1 MKSGRTGMTLRAWAR
16 CAAFLLIFGIAHGEG
31 AAPSRLHR
39 IDPGSSRGLQEIL
52 GAGSG
57 PLPFVS
63 AHRGGAWRDYPENC
77 IATFERTLGSTYAI
91 LEIDPRYTRDGAI
104 VVHHDPGLERTT
116 TGKGR
121 LVDATLREVRELWL
135 KDPGGKVTGHRV
147 PTLDEVIE
155 WARGKTILI
164 LDQKDVSALDR
175 AKVVTRHR
183 AEGHVML
190 IVGNFRDVV
199 AVHRFNPDL
208 MMEVFIGTRA
218 KAEEFDSLGV
228 PWRNVIAFVG
238 HEPPTDPAIYDYIR
252 RHGARCIVGTSRNL
266 DRQVLGREGGDIGS
280 LEPAYRALLGRGADL
295 IETDIPVL
303 LGPLLH
309 REVVI
314 RPALRQYFH
323 PPGSG

>member
-1 MKSGRTGMTLRAWAR
+1 MTSGRMGMTLRAWVR
-16 CAAFLLIFGIAHGEG
+16 CAAALMAFGVARGEE
-31 AAPSRLHR
+31 AAPSNLHR
-39 IDPGSSRGLQEIL
+39 IDPGNSRGLREIL

-57 PLPFVS
+57 ALPFVS

-121 LVDATLREVRELWL
+121 LVDATLQEVRELRL
-135 KDPGGKVTGHRV
+135 KDPEGKVTGHRV

-155 WARGKTILI
+155 WARGKTVLI

-175 AKVVTRHR
+175 ARVVARHR
-183 AEGHVML
+183 AEGYVML

-199 AVHRFNPDL
+199 AVHRSNPDL

-238 HEPPTDPAIYDYIR
+238 HEPPTDPALYDYIHR
-252 RHGARCIVGTSRNL
+252 RGARCIVGTSRNL
-266 DRQVLGREGGDIGS
+266 DRQVLGREGADIRS

-295 IETDIPVL
+295 IETDIPFL
-303 LGPLLH
+303 LGPMLH
-309 REVVI
+309 REAVL
-314 RPALRQYFH
+314 PSALRRYFH
-323 PPGSG
+323 PPVGR

>member
-1 MKSGRTGMTLRAWAR
+1 MGMTLRAWVR
-16 CAAFLLIFGIAHGEG
+16 CAAALMAFGVARGEE
-31 AAPSRLHR
+31 AAPSNLHR
-39 IDPGSSRGLQEIL
+39 IDPGNSRGLREIL

-57 PLPFVS
+57 ALPFVS

-121 LVDATLREVRELWL
+121 LVDATLQEVRELRL
-135 KDPGGKVTGHRV
+135 KDPEGKVTGHRV

-155 WARGKTILI
+155 WARGKTVLI

-175 AKVVTRHR
+175 ARVVARHR
-183 AEGHVML
+183 AEGYVML
-190 IVGNFRDVV
+190 IVGNFRDVM
-199 AVHRFNPDL
+199 AVHRSNPDL

-238 HEPPTDPAIYDYIR
+238 HEPPTDPALYDYIHR
-252 RHGARCIVGTSRNL
+252 QGARCIVGTSRNL
-266 DRQVLGREGGDIGS
+266 DRQVLGREGADIRS
-280 LEPAYRALLGRGADL
+280 LETAYRALLGRGADL
-295 IETDIPVL
+295 IETDIPLL
-303 LGPLLH
+303 LGPMLH
-309 REVVI
+309 REAVV
-314 RPALRQYFH
+314 PSALRRYFH
-323 PPGSG
+323 PPVGR

>member
-1 MKSGRTGMTLRAWAR
+1 MKSGRRGMTLRAWAR
-16 CAAFLLIFGIAHGEG
+16 CAAALLAIGVALGEE
-31 AAPSRLHR
+31 AVPSKLHR
-39 IDPGSSRGLQEIL
+39 IDPGTSRGLQEIL
-52 GAGSG
+52 GVGNG
-57 PLPFVS
+57 PLPVVS
-63 AHRGGAWRDYPENC
+63 AHRGGAWRGYPENC

-121 LVDATLREVRELWL
+121 LVDVTLREVRELRL
-135 KDPGGKVTGHRV
+135 KDPDGNVTGHRV
-147 PTLDEVIE
+147 LTLDEVIG

-199 AVHRFNPDL
+199 AVHRLNPDI

-238 HEPPTDPAIYDYIR
+238 HEPPTDPAIYDDIHR
-252 RHGARCIVGTSRNL
+252 RGARCIVGTSRNL
-266 DRQVLGREGGDIGS
+266 DRQVLGREGADIRS

-295 IETDIPVL
+295 IETDIPIL
-303 LGPLLH
+303 LGPMLH
-309 REVVI
+309 RETAV
-314 RPALRQYFH
+314 PSALRRYFH
-323 PPGSG
+323 PPAGR